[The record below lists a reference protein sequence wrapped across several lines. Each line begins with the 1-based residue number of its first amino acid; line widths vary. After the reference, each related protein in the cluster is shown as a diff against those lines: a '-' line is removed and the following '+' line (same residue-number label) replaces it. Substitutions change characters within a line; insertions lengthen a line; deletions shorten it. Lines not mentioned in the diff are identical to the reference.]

1 MLDFKPQKPNVKKRK
16 FNIGTNPS
24 KKTNLVEVEQI
35 ITTKITNNPVNQP
48 VDDDIPDERT
58 ENPNKPKRFVI
69 GSNSNNSN
77 NNTNNKKF
85 NIGSNTKNNNTNS
98 NNKNVIN
105 NPFNRPTPLL
115 EDVINPNN
123 NNVGPL
129 PPFMMPEEKNS
140 HNNIIEDD
148 FLIAE
153 ESTSNVRHGPI
164 PVMHIKHK
172 EITIKEINQPEL
184 SAKIGVEPKKKVIHI
199 QQINKRNEDAE
210 LF

>member
-1 MLDFKPQKPNVKKRK
+1 
-16 FNIGTNPS
+16 
-24 KKTNLVEVEQI
+24 
-35 ITTKITNNPVNQP
+35 
-48 VDDDIPDERT
+48 
-58 ENPNKPKRFVI
+58 
-69 GSNSNNSN
+69 
-77 NNTNNKKF
+77 
-85 NIGSNTKNNNTNS
+85 
-98 NNKNVIN
+98 
-105 NPFNRPTPLL
+105 
-115 EDVINPNN
+115 
-123 NNVGPL
+123 
-129 PPFMMPEEKNS
+129 MMPEEKNS